1 MVEEITGYGIE
12 DYLKAVKRL
21 FRRLYKEEE
30 YVGRTL
36 TGARANNKYDG
47 HPALKYITKM

>member
-1 MVEEITGYGIE
+1 MGLNE

-30 YVGRTL
+30 YVGRTHSVISL
-36 TGARANNKYDG
+36 
-47 HPALKYITKM
+47 HPLPVEAIL